1 MAKPVFNYQ
10 KWERYLSIDDME
22 STVQSLDNILYEA
35 VMRLLDPEM
44 GGTAERNQ
52 TDVSNVRFLLENLR
66 ECIKQ

>member
-10 KWERYLSIDDME
+10 KWERYLSIGDME

-44 GGTAERNQ
+44 GGTIERNQ
-52 TDVSNVRFLLENLR
+52 IDVSNVRFLLENLK

>member
-1 MAKPVFNYQ
+1 MAATKFNYQ

-44 GGTAERNQ
+44 GGTTERNQ